1 MAYTVI
7 ERIGA
12 RGLNNHLRTFC
23 DFLVYEFA
31 NSGKGQHV
39 NKCIDV
45 LNEMVWDYN
54 IVTIERLVLCLA
66 LRPLEGNE
74 AQVCC
79 FIIQLLLLKT
89 PQFRSRVQEFVKEN
103 SSEHWRQNNWHEKH
117 LAFQRKFPERF
128 GPPESVLE
136 STGQGGSYQALPT
149 YFGNVCLR
157 FLPVFDITIHRF
169 TEIPP
174 VTKSLETI
182 LEHLG
187 CLYKFHDYP
196 VTYLYTPL
204 HYYERKLRDRP
215 LLKRKLVSSIM
226 GSLKDV
232 RPAGWALSEA
242 YLTYST
248 RAADDLNWIPELDY
262 YVKLVSRLVD
272 TMASRSPFPAMDWR
286 FNEFPNASCH
296 ALYVTVVEL
305 LALPAS
311 PSIVANALMDVVMQG
326 YNLLPQGS
334 PLESWINAVGL
345 LLTYLPE
352 SYWNVLY
359 DRVVDLMSNTQ
370 LTSYTNPCSP
380 LHLFHF
386 STVIGQ
392 GLDAPYVLLL
402 AVCHAFFTHANI
414 GQMGGLP
421 QFVKDRLHSIIRTE
435 EQYIW
440 LCHLIGPTLQRFSV
454 DKPKC
459 VFDLTVELYELLE
472 QVDKNVEQIRLVDPI
487 CDLLYHI
494 KYMFTGDQVKT
505 EVEQVIRNLRPP
517 LRLRL
522 RFISHLNPQS

>member
-1 MAYTVI
+1 MAI
-7 ERIGA
+7 QCRDHRAAGPLF
-12 RGLNNHLRTFC
+12 GLVSIISSKSFMMSFGINEAFNHR
-23 DFLVYEFA
+23 
-31 NSGKGQHV
+31 
-39 NKCIDV
+39 
-45 LNEMVWDYN
+45 
-54 IVTIERLVLCLA
+54 
-66 LRPLEGNE
+66 RPLEGNE

-89 PQFRSRVQEFVKEN
+89 PQFRSRVQDFVKDN

-136 STGQGGSYQALPT
+136 SIGQGGSYQSLPT

-187 CLYKFHDYP
+187 CLYKFHDRP
-196 VTYLYTPL
+196 VTYLYTTL

-232 RPAGWALSEA
+232 RPPGWALSES
-242 YLTYST
+242 YLSYST
-248 RAADDLNWIPELDY
+248 RPPDDLNWLPELDY
-262 YVKLVSRLVD
+262 YVKLVGRLVD
-272 TMASRSPFPAMDWR
+272 TTAGRSPFPFPAMDWR

-296 ALYVTVVEL
+296 ALYVTAVEL

-311 PSIVANALMDVVMQG
+311 PATVANALMDVVLQG
-326 YNLLPQGS
+326 YNLLPVS
-334 PLESWINAVGL
+334 EAVPLESWVNAVGL

-352 SYWNVLY
+352 SYWSVLY
-359 DRVVDLMSNTQ
+359 ERIVELLSGPQ
-370 LTSYTNPCSP
+370 LSSYTYPCSP
-380 LHLFHF
+380 LHLFRF
-386 STVIGQ
+386 STVVGQ
-392 GLDAPYVLLL
+392 GLDAPFVLLL
-402 AVCHAFFTHANI
+402 AVSHAFFTHANI

-421 QFVKDRLHSIIRTE
+421 QFVKDRLHPLIRTE
-435 EQYIW
+435 EQYLW

-472 QVDKNVEQIRLVDPI
+472 QVDKNVTEIRMIDPI

-505 EVEQVIRNLRPP
+505 EVEQVIRNLKPP

-522 RFISHLNPQS
+522 RFISHLSPQ